1 MLCDLIH
8 IVKIVVFQIP
18 FFAPD
23 LHTTEYTDGNN
34 FFIDS
39 LRIPSDSPEVK
50 FFPACPLRSL
60 QLLQKRIA

>member
-34 FFIDS
+34 FFINS
-39 LRIPSDSPEVK
+39 CV
-50 FFPACPLRSL
+50 FPQIRR
-60 QLLQKRIA
+60 K